1 MTEEITSPSQK
12 VRFRTILKSSRHLL
26 DMALVNVL
34 IVHRYSNRVNGQKPT
49 KHYAFFETLMEQLL
63 AVDAAA
69 FKDIENVTSTEDHKA
84 DTENGKKSRHM
95 TCKCHRKYLCNVVR
109 EGR

>member
-69 FKDIENVTSTEDHKA
+69 FKDIEARRYDECHFYRRSYGGFTSARRVTKTGGPPPGPGPH
-84 DTENGKKSRHM
+84 
-95 TCKCHRKYLCNVVR
+95 
-109 EGR
+109 